1 MSTILKD
8 YIHAQLQK
16 ADTINWLLFV
26 MYQFSPFSSVPS
38 MTNLRTGKPVL
49 TNTRD
54 RRTLA
59 HNGQILI
66 ERNFSFIKSLK

>member
-1 MSTILKD
+1 MQSPNQCI
-8 YIHAQLQK
+8 IHVLVVFQ
-16 ADTINWLLFV
+16 
-26 MYQFSPFSSVPS
+26 PECPVP
-38 MTNLRTGKPVL
+38 TVANLENTGKPVL
-49 TNTRD
+49 TDTRD